1 MGQPHADARK
11 SPCYECQLGRI
22 RGAVWQNDGKTGP
35 WYSVTITRRYYD
47 AATKSWKSAT
57 TFGRDDLLVVA
68 EVSRCCYLYIA
79 KQPREQTAAMQDHK

>member
-1 MGQPHADARK
+1 MGQPYADERK
-11 SPCYECQLGRI
+11 SPCYTYQLGRI
-22 RGAVWQNDGKTGP
+22 RGSVWQNDGKTGP

-68 EVSRCCYLYIA
+68 EISRRCYLYIA
-79 KQPREQTAAMQDHK
+79 EQPGEQIAAPQDDE